1 MIPELVIA
9 SGKGGTGKTSVAAAF
24 ATLAGRHAV
33 MVDADVD
40 AADLHLLLHPT
51 LHERHLFYGNQ
62 VAKIQAERCVGC
74 GACLARCRFG
84 AVRRIDAYP
93 DGQNSSHIIDE
104 TRCEGCGVC
113 QHFCPVQ
120 AISMKDHPAG
130 ESMISDTVNGPFV
143 HARLT
148 PGSGSSGKL
157 VSILKG
163 SARRIAKDKA
173 CKWILVDGPPGIGCP
188 AIAALSGASLLLAV
202 TEPTPAGEE
211 DLVRLLEL
219 ANSFR
224 LPALVCVN
232 RWDINPEQTMRIE
245 NLASQFGV
253 PSAGRLRYDSGFVT
267 AQHQGLTYADF
278 ATAGNPASAWEDI
291 QDLWNTVTAQ
301 LALFAAGHHPA
312 VPIATQPSPPRKTP

>member
-24 ATLAGRHAV
+24 ATLAGKHAV

-51 LHERHLFYGNQ
+51 LHDQRLFYGNQ
-62 VAKIQAERCVGC
+62 VAEIQPGICVDC
-74 GACLARCRFG
+74 GVCLARCRFG
-84 AVRRIDAYP
+84 AVRHLDTSS
-93 DGQNSSHIIDE
+93 DGHGCSYVIDE
-104 TRCEGCGVC
+104 TRCEGCGLC
-113 QHFCPVQ
+113 RHFCPAQ

-130 ESMISDTVNGPFV
+130 ESMISSTANGPFV

-157 VSILKG
+157 VSILKD
-163 SARRIAKDKA
+163 SARRIATAKT

-211 DLVRLLEL
+211 DLARLLEL

-224 LPALVCVN
+224 LPALLCVN
-232 RWDINPEQTMRIE
+232 RWDINPEQTIRIE
-245 NLASQFGV
+245 ALALQVGV
-253 PSAGRLRYDSGFVT
+253 PSAGRIRYDSGFVA

-278 ATAGNPASAWEDI
+278 AAAGNPVNAWEDI
-291 QDLWNTVTAQ
+291 QNLWNTVTAQ
-301 LALFAAGHHPA
+301 LALFASGHHPA
-312 VPIATQPSPPRKTP
+312 VRIASPPATPRKTP